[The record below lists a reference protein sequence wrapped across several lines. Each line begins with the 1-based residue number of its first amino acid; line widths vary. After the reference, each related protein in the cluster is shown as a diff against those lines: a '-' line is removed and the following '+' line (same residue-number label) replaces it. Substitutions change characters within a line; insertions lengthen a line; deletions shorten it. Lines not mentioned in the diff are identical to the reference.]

1 MAEKLASK
9 TDKQTGVNA
18 TVLRSLVN
26 VCNGHKHEMDESR
39 GELGAAVK
47 KAEEVHGVHR
57 RAFKLCL
64 SLDRMEE
71 AARGDFL
78 RAFDDYRTKLD
89 LNPPADLF
97 AEGEGDEEQRRAAQA
112 GKAAADDSVAEK
124 NAKALKAG
132 IKQLD
137 AVH

>member
-1 MAEKLASK
+1 MAEKLNSK
-9 TDKQTGVNA
+9 SDKQTGVNA
-18 TVLRSLVN
+18 SVLRSLVN
-26 VCNGHKHEMDESR
+26 VCNGHKAEMDESR

-64 SLDRMEE
+64 TLDRMED

-78 RAFDDYRTKLD
+78 RAFDDYRAKLD

-97 AEGEGDEEQRRAAQA
+97 ADGEGDEEKRRAAQA
-112 GKAAADDSVAEK
+112 AKGAAEDSQAEK
-124 NAKALKAG
+124 NTKALKG
-132 IKQLD
+132 IKQLET
-137 AVH
+137 AH